1 MLLASVLLV
10 NGVSFSNLS
19 CMLHCYNYVAQNKEK
34 SIVLKTMEDG
44 QVMLYSVSSLSLAA
58 LVFPCGITLN
68 FLFNGI

>member
-19 CMLHCYNYVAQNKEK
+19 CMLHCYIYVAQNKEK
-34 SIVLKTMEDG
+34 SIALKTMEDG

-58 LVFPCGITLN
+58 FVFPCGITLN
-68 FLFNGI
+68 VLFNCI